1 MGHHPWHMGLFSDL
15 FTTPGGAFESALL
28 DQIALGV
35 SVYRLESPDDPESFR
50 LIYSNPA
57 SGAITGLDVKEE
69 VGRLLVD
76 VAPAVREMGLLE
88 RYAEIVRTGKA
99 ADLGQI
105 EYDADGRIERG
116 VYQVNAVPLPD
127 RSVGVVFEDVRH
139 RQEVQA
145 LQTARED
152 VETQE
157 RRYRS
162 LVEATAAIVW
172 TTPPSGA
179 FETDQ
184 PSWRAFTGQTDAE
197 LRGEGWLD
205 AIHPGDRED
214 TLRAWRQATDRR
226 EPYAVRHRLRHTD
239 GTYRAMQ
246 VRAVPILR
254 DGAIAEWVGVHTD
267 IEEQEAAMAALAA
280 SEGRFRVLFDAISD
294 VLLVYPVGP
303 DGPEPFVEVNQAAV
317 DLYGYDRET
326 LRTLTLAD
334 LLAPGAADLADTLE
348 ELRRSRTATF
358 TATHQTSDGRR
369 VPMQTNARM
378 AEYDGRLCVV
388 SLSRDDT
395 ERAQFQRELSRS
407 NITLERTVSERT
419 AQLEAFA
426 EDLKILHAITT
437 AEHASPEARYNAYL
451 RAGCEM
457 FDLPIGILSA
467 TPIDPDTGEQ
477 MYRLEAVASP
487 DPALVAGLTV
497 PLSEAFC
504 DAVVARESTVVYAD
518 ASEEAPDHPAC
529 AGRGLRAFI
538 GTPIV
543 IDGELVGTLNFVS
556 PEPRAEGFAP
566 YERELIEVMADAVA
580 RRLKGDRAAA
590 SEAEARGWYQSI
602 VETVDEG
609 VIVVDADCEVIL
621 SNPSAK
627 EFLGIDTEAAGDHE
641 SDDMPE
647 RWPTFGADGL
657 ALLAEDLPEREV
669 LRTGQPV
676 RGSLQGIL
684 RPDGTTRWYRVN
696 ATPVDR
702 TGSGTVDHVV
712 VSFSDV
718 TEFREATRE
727 MDTMRGLLGSVLD
740 ASPDGVMAFRAVRDD
755 DGAIEDFTWV
765 LVNPRASEIVGRPP
779 EALIGHRLLDVF
791 PGNREAGLYDAYAAV
806 VETGTRFETV
816 IDYPH
821 DGLET
826 SFRVVATPIPTED
839 GFTVTFAEIIDADLV
854 PGDE

>member
-1 MGHHPWHMGLFSDL
+1 MGLFSDL
-15 FTTPGGAFESALL
+15 FTTSDGAFAPALL

-35 SVYRLESPDDPESFR
+35 SVYRLESPGDPASFR
-50 LIYSNPA
+50 LIYSNAA
-57 SGAITGLDVKEE
+57 SGEITGLNVKDE
-69 VGRLLVD
+69 VGRLLVE
-76 VAPAVREMGLLE
+76 VAPGVRELGLLE
-88 RYAEIVRTGKA
+88 RYAEVVRTGEP

-105 EYDADGRIERG
+105 AYDVDGRIPRG
-116 VYQVNAVPLPD
+116 LYQINAVPLPG
-127 RSVGVVFEDVRH
+127 RSVGVVFEDVSH
-139 RQEVQA
+139 REEVQA
-145 LQTARED
+145 LQAAQED

-184 PSWRAFTGQTDAE
+184 PSWRAFTGQSGDE

-205 AIHPGDRED
+205 AIHPGDRDD
-214 TLRAWRQATDRR
+214 TLRAWRHATESR
-226 EPYAVRHRLRHTD
+226 EPYAVRHRLRHAD
-239 GTYRAMQ
+239 GSYRAMQ

-254 DGAIAEWVGVHTD
+254 DGQIAEWVGVHTD
-267 IEEQEAAMAALAA
+267 IEDQEAAMAALAA
-280 SEGRFRVLFDAISD
+280 SEGRFRVLFNAISD
-294 VLLVYPVGP
+294 VLLVYPLGP
-303 DGPEPFVEVNQAAV
+303 EGPEPFVEVNQAAV
-317 DLYGYDRET
+317 DLYGYDREA
-326 LRTLTLAD
+326 LRSLTVAD
-334 LLAPGAADLADTLE
+334 LLVPGSADLADVLE
-348 ELRRSRTATF
+348 ELRRSRTAAF
-358 TATHQTSDGRR
+358 TSTHQTSDGRR

-378 AEYDGRLCVV
+378 AEYDGRLCVI

-407 NITLERTVSERT
+407 NLTLERTVSERT
-419 AQLEAFA
+419 AQLEAFT
-426 EDLKILHAITT
+426 EDLKILHGITT
-437 AEHASPEARYNAYL
+437 ADHASPEARYNAYL

-467 TPIDPDTGEQ
+467 TPIDPETGQQ
-477 MYRLEAVASP
+477 MYRLEAVESP

-504 DAVVARESTVVYAD
+504 DAVVSRESTVVYAD
-518 ASEEAPDHPAC
+518 ASEETPDHPAC
-529 AGRGLRAFI
+529 VGRGLRAFI

-556 PEPRAEGFAP
+556 PEPRVGGFAD

-627 EFLGIDTEAAGDHE
+627 EFLGIDTEASGDHE
-641 SDDMPE
+641 SDDMPG
-647 RWPTFGADGL
+647 RWPTFDADGL
-657 ALLAEDLPEREV
+657 AMLAENLPEREV

-676 RGSLQGIL
+676 RGTLQGVL
-684 RPDGTTRWYRVN
+684 RPDGTLRWYRVN

-702 TGSGTVDHVV
+702 TGDGTIDHVV
-712 VSFSDV
+712 VSFSDI
-718 TEFREATRE
+718 TEFREATHE
-727 MDTMRGLLGSVLD
+727 TDTVRGLLSSVLD

-755 DGAIEDFTWV
+755 AGAIQDFTWL
-765 LVNPRASEIVGRPP
+765 LVNPRASEIVGRPA
-779 EALIGHRLLDVF
+779 EALVGNRLLDVF

-806 VETGTRFETV
+806 VDTGTRFETV

-821 DGLET
+821 DGLE
-826 SFRVVATPIPTED
+826 SAFRVVATPIPAED
-839 GFTVTFAEIIDADLV
+839 GFTVTFAEMAD
-854 PGDE
+854 PESGADDG